1 MRGDN
6 TIKMKKAAATL
17 MLCATMLAS
26 TLLASGYKAE
36 AAGAPP
42 SELAAP
48 IAAELNPAGYKVV
61 KPDGKVWCEL
71 WFRKSAPKG
80 PESAESDMMWKTAP
94 LGSLIGAIRFPEA
107 GLDRRAQ
114 AIKPGVYT
122 LRFQLFPI
130 NGDHQGVAP
139 NRDFLLLTP
148 AADDQSIEAVPK
160 FDDLVKMS
168 KKTSGTPHPAVLSMW
183 LITDDPK
190 PGTMMESGE
199 NEWALQAKIGETNI
213 AVIVVGA
220 AE

>member
-1 MRGDN
+1 
-6 TIKMKKAAATL
+6 MKKIAATL
-17 MLCATMLAS
+17 VVCATMLTS
-26 TLLASGYKAE
+26 SLLASGYKVE
-36 AAGAPP
+36 AASAPP
-42 SELAAP
+42 PELAAP
-48 IAAELNPAGYKVV
+48 IAAELNPAGHKVV
-61 KPDGKVWCEL
+61 KPDGKVLCEL
-71 WFRKSAPKG
+71 WFRKSVPKG
-80 PESAESDMMWKTAP
+80 PEAAESDMMWKTTP
-94 LGSLIGAIRFPEA
+94 LGSLIGAVRFPE
-107 GLDRRAQ
+107 GGQDRRAQ

-148 AADDQSIEAVPK
+148 AADDQSAAAVPK

-183 LITDDPK
+183 LVTDDPK

-199 NEWALQAKIGETNI
+199 NEWALQAKVGDTTI
-213 AVIVVGA
+213 AVILVGT